1 MAAIAGTNE
10 KYGIPTEQRIDI
22 LDSIRGGALL
32 GILVVTINFFGRPNE
47 YFLNISYNNEYSG
60 INYYIWAIVVIFFSG
75 AMRGLFSVLFGTS
88 TILLLFRLEKRN
100 SIISPPDIYYRRLI
114 ILMIFGMVDAYI
126 FLWNNDI
133 LYAYAI
139 CGLFL
144 FPFRNAKPKLLIALG
159 IFLLLIP
166 GLKSTYTLYKLR
178 ELRQNGEVAVQ
189 LTREGKQL
197 TAQQAENRQKWEA
210 YQAASN
216 KSTLKAKALQR
227 LNETEKGYF
236 SIAKNN
242 IETVVWAQSEYFY
255 REEFL
260 DIFPF
265 LLIGMA
271 LLKLKILTGERSK
284 KFYWGMA
291 LIGYAVGTT
300 IGLLQ
305 LHTYLKTDFDETQYI
320 NYLPFDLFQ
329 EKRLFMT
336 AGHLGLLMLLYK
348 YHLADWF
355 MKLMAKVGQMTLTN
369 YMMQAIIGAVIF
381 YGFGFGLYGKLER
394 YELYYVVLAIWI
406 FQIIFSNV
414 WMKYFKYGPVEW
426 IWRSLTYLK
435 IQPIV
440 RKRLNA

>member
-1 MAAIAGTNE
+1 
-10 KYGIPTEQRIDI
+10 
-22 LDSIRGGALL
+22 
-32 GILVVTINFFGRPNE
+32 
-47 YFLNISYNNEYSG
+47 
-60 INYYIWAIVVIFFSG
+60 
-75 AMRGLFSVLFGTS
+75 
-88 TILLLFRLEKRN
+88 
-100 SIISPPDIYYRRLI
+100 
-114 ILMIFGMVDAYI
+114 
-126 FLWNNDI
+126 
-133 LYAYAI
+133 
-139 CGLFL
+139 
-144 FPFRNAKPKLLIALG
+144 
-159 IFLLLIP
+159 
-166 GLKSTYTLYKLR
+166 
-178 ELRQNGEVAVQ
+178 
-189 LTREGKQL
+189 
-197 TAQQAENRQKWEA
+197 
-210 YQAASN
+210 
-216 KSTLKAKALQR
+216 
-227 LNETEKGYF
+227 
-236 SIAKNN
+236 
-242 IETVVWAQSEYFY
+242 
-255 REEFL
+255 
-260 DIFPF
+260 
-265 LLIGMA
+265 
-271 LLKLKILTGERSK
+271 
-284 KFYWGMA
+284 MA